1 MGRGTGRLLSFA
13 AAGRVFAFFGS
24 IRFTLPRGVAFALTA
39 PVFVLVRFAFA
50 RFTLIDLFVLPF
62 VLPFAFAFSLVFLG
76 RGRFGLFS
84 LVFAEFVLRF
94 SAGSSGVTFSDDS
107 PALASRL
114 ISIATV

>member
-1 MGRGTGRLLSFA
+1 M
-13 AAGRVFAFFGS
+13 
-24 IRFTLPRGVAFALTA
+24 A

-50 RFTLIDLFVLPF
+50 RFALIDLFVLPF

-84 LVFAEFVLRF
+84 LLFADELVLRF
-94 SAGSSGVTFSDDS
+94 SVGSSGVTFSDDS